1 MGLGEAAAELRG
13 GVMALAAW
21 AALCFVIALAGTWL
35 ARRYALRAALLDHP
49 GERRSH
55 AVPTPRGGG
64 IAIVVAVLP
73 VLVALGLR
81 DEESRL
87 LFAPVVAGLLLV
99 AGIGWCDDHRPLPAS
114 LRLAVHAVAAALLA
128 WALHAAGAGTPVAA
142 SGFVLALVLV
152 NVWNFMDGIDGLAA
166 SQALVAALAYAMFA
180 GIGSGAAVAW
190 LGVALAACC
199 AGFLP
204 FNLPRARIFLGDV
217 GSGAL
222 GYLLAVLAALSLQGA
237 DLSHAPLL
245 LLPLLAFAVDA
256 SLTLGRR
263 ILRRERWWQPHTQHA
278 YQAEARRRGH
288 GPVTAGFFGWT
299 FVASAF
305 MLSLK
310 PAPALVI
317 MSATAMCFALA
328 CGAWWVLQA
337 GGRMAGRSRRG
348 SDA

>member
-1 MGLGEAAAELRG
+1 
-13 GVMALAAW
+13 MALAAW
-21 AALCFVIALAGTWL
+21 AALSFAIALAGTWL

-55 AVPTPRGGG
+55 AVATPRGGG

-73 VLVALGLR
+73 LLVALWLR
-81 DEESRL
+81 DAQSRV
-87 LFAPVVAGLLLV
+87 LFAPIGAGLLLV

-128 WALHAAGAGTPVAA
+128 WALHAAGASPAVAA

-152 NVWNFMDGIDGLAA
+152 NVWNFMDGIDGLAT
-166 SQALVAALAYAMFA
+166 SQALVAALAYALFA
-180 GIGSGAAVAW
+180 GIGAGGAVAW
-190 LGVALAACC
+190 LGVALAAGC

-222 GYLLAVLAALSLQGA
+222 GYLLAALAALSLQAAGR
-237 DLSHAPLL
+237 DQAPLL

-256 SLTLGRR
+256 SLTLARR
-263 ILRRERWWQPHTQHA
+263 ILRRERWWEPHVQHA
-278 YQAEARRRGH
+278 YQALARRRGH
-288 GPVTAGFFGWT
+288 GPVTVAFLGWT

-310 PAPALVI
+310 QAPAVLI
-317 MSATAMCFALA
+317 LCATAACVALA

-337 GGRMAGRSRRG
+337 GVGMTGRSRRG

>member
-1 MGLGEAAAELRG
+1 
-13 GVMALAAW
+13 MALAAW
-21 AALCFVIALAGTWL
+21 AALSFAIALAGTWL
-35 ARRYALRAALLDHP
+35 ARRYALRAALLDQP

-55 AVPTPRGGG
+55 AVATPRGGG
-64 IAIVVAVLP
+64 IAIVAAVLP
-73 VLVALGLR
+73 MFAILCLR
-81 DEESRL
+81 DPQARWL
-87 LFAPVVAGLLLV
+87 LMPPGLGLLLV
-99 AGIGWCDDHRPLPAS
+99 AGIGWYDDHRPLPAS

-128 WALHAAGAGTPVAA
+128 WGLHAAGADAIAAAVA
-142 SGFVLALVLV
+142 FVLALVLV

-166 SQALVAALAYAMFA
+166 SQALLAALAYALFA
-180 GIGSGAAVAW
+180 GIGTGSPVAW
-190 LGVALAACC
+190 LGVGLAAAC

-222 GYLLAVLAALSLQGA
+222 GYLLAVLAALAMRAGDRA
-237 DLSHAPLL
+237 HAPLL

-256 SLTLGRR
+256 ALTLGRR
-263 ILRRERWWQPHTQHA
+263 ILRRERWWEPHVQHA

-305 MLSLK
+305 MLWLK
-310 PAPALVI
+310 QAPAVVI
-317 MSATAMCFALA
+317 ICAAAVSLA
-328 CGAWWVLQA
+328 RACMAWWALQA
-337 GGRMAGRSRRG
+337 RGRMAGRSRRG

>member
-1 MGLGEAAAELRG
+1 
-13 GVMALAAW
+13 MALAAW
-21 AALCFVIALAGTWL
+21 AALCFLIALAGTWL

-55 AVPTPRGGG
+55 AVATPRGGG
-64 IAIVVAVLP
+64 IAIVAAVLP
-73 VLVALGLR
+73 VIAALCLR
-81 DEESRL
+81 DAHSRA
-87 LFAPVVAGLLLV
+87 LFAPIGAGLLLV
-99 AGIGWCDDHRPLPAS
+99 AGIGWCDDHRSLPAS

-128 WALHAAGAGTPVAA
+128 WALHAAGAGPAVAA
-142 SGFVLALVLV
+142 SGFMFALVLV

-166 SQALVAALAYAMFA
+166 SQALVAALAYALFA
-180 GIGSGAAVAW
+180 GIVSGDAVGW
-190 LGVALAACC
+190 LGVALAASC

-222 GYLLAVLAALSLQGA
+222 GYLLAVLAVLSLRGA
-237 DLSHAPLL
+237 DRAHAPLL

-263 ILRRERWWQPHTQHA
+263 ILRRERLWEPHVQHA

-288 GPVTAGFFGWT
+288 GPVMIGFLGWT

-310 PAPALVI
+310 QAPALVI
-317 MSATAMCFALA
+317 MCATAVSLALA